1 MKEKLKFILKKK
13 PFCPFFF
20 LVRWVLV
27 VVPQKIQTQF
37 HTWKWRERRICF
49 GSKNPEK
56 IFYVI
61 RWDANVNAL
70 MGLMNYVLGKIAYA
84 EKKGWIPVVDFKNG
98 RNYYFENAY
107 EIGRYNVWD
116 CFFMPIT
123 QYTLDEVYES
133 KNVILGS
140 LSIERGPSK
149 DEDLFRL
156 ENTYSEWKKLVD
168 TYITPSKNVQM
179 RLDQLNKIYGKPT
192 RCIAIKIRGT
202 DYNPPPKGHFYQP
215 DVRMIIDAVKELS
228 QNTGCVKAVLSTED
242 DKLEQQILKS
252 LKTEIRITSLS
263 DNNVYHKISKIEEGQ
278 RYLAD
283 LLYLSQCEYL
293 VGGINGG
300 LIGVALLAS
309 NLREI
314 KTWFLGKA
322 P

>member
-13 PFCPFFF
+13 PFSPLFF
-20 LVRWVLV
+20 LVRWILV
-27 VVPQKIQTQF
+27 VAPQKIQTYF
-37 HTWKWRERRICF
+37 HIWKWRERRACF
-49 GSKNPEK
+49 GRKKPEK

-61 RWDANVNAL
+61 RWDADVNAL

-98 RNYYFENAY
+98 KNYYFENVN
-107 EIGRYNVWD
+107 EIGTYNVWE

-123 QYTLDEVYES
+123 QYTLDEVYQS

-140 LSIERGPSK
+140 ISIERGPSK
-149 DEDLFRL
+149 DVDLFQL
-156 ENTYSEWKKLVD
+156 ENTYSEWKKRVN
-168 TYITPSKNVQM
+168 TYIAPSKNVQM

-192 RCIAIKIRGT
+192 QCIAIKIRGT

-215 DVRMIIDAVKELS
+215 DISLIIDAVKELS
-228 QNTGCVKAVLSTED
+228 QKTCCTGAVLSTED
-242 DKLEQQILKS
+242 DKLEQQILES
-252 LKTEIRITSLS
+252 LKAEITITSIS
-263 DNNVYHKISKIEEGQ
+263 DNNVYQKISRIEEGQ

-300 LIGVALLAS
+300 LIGIALLAD